1 MYTRYACK
9 IKECARVW
17 LGGGWVTVGVLWWC
31 GGVSVMTA
39 VTSPVI
45 TRASPVV
52 PQANERQLVE
62 TKKKKKRKKKKAAGK
77 NEKTKN
83 ERRKMVVS
91 AKHQRKFMRCQ

>member
-1 MYTRYACK
+1 M
-9 IKECARVW
+9 
-17 LGGGWVTVGVLWWC
+17 TVGVLWWC

-77 NEKTKN
+77 KITEDL
-83 ERRKMVVS
+83 EFLRKEFYYFHGIKF
-91 AKHQRKFMRCQ
+91 AKFY